1 MQQFKTY
8 LALAALL
15 FGSVLLE
22 ACGNGDV
29 HTSTPSSTLGSDSSA
44 TKVGGTVNG
53 PTTGSTSTANTAG
66 ATVAG
71 NTTGAST
78 AGATTTG
85 SNNTTPG
92 GTTSTSQ

>member
-1 MQQFKTY
+1 MRQSKTY

-15 FGSVLLE
+15 LGNVLLE
-22 ACGNGDV
+22 ACGNSDV

-44 TKVGGTVNG
+44 TKVGGTVNE

-71 NTTGAST
+71 ST

-85 SNNTTPG
+85 ATTAG
-92 GTTSTSQ
+92 AATAGDTTGTGQ